1 MKVYYRLSPNST
13 GVGKEKIKNATKQH
27 CLQNAI
33 DVFGIDNITVIGDNL
48 NEELRIF
55 IEQLDIRYVP
65 VIFGNGSGTFRYS
78 IDLAI
83 KENTDDEIVYLL
95 EDDFLHLPESRKLI
109 EEVLDIMD
117 VYVTLYDHPDKYI
130 DANKGGNPQ
139 IYDGGEVTKLI
150 MTKSSHW
157 KITNST
163 VMSWACKVKQLKD
176 DYDFHIKYSHGRV
189 TDSYGLFTELRN
201 NGIGVISSVPGRSTH
216 CETKWLSPLVDW
228 GNI

>member
-65 VIFGNGSGTFRYS
+65 VNFGNGSGTFRYS

-150 MTKSSHW
+150 MIKSSHW

-176 DYDFHIKYSHGRV
+176 DYDFHIKYSQGRV

>member
-176 DYDFHIKYSHGRV
+176 DYDFHIKYSQGRV